1 MISINNNKTLNN
13 KLPIA
18 IISSLTGG
26 LGHYC
31 AHLAKPLSYYC
42 NLKFITYPQIDLSGT
57 VVKELTDSLIK
68 TYIKWPRFDLDDNNV
83 LSIVEIDNYLQK
95 REINTINIHVGT
107 TIKRKIN
114 YFTTLLL
121 YLKRVKKRKI
131 VFTLHDVLPF
141 DEDFKLT
148 KILKIFYP
156 LADHYITGNQKEK
169 DKVIKYFH
177 IPPSKIDIIPHGIYN
192 LFDRKI
198 YDQITARS
206 YLNLPL
212 NKKILLFFGFLREY
226 KGIEYL
232 IQANAIL
239 VKNKKVPPFITYIV
253 ASIKYSSKQYIE
265 KILKLIKKLNLS
277 NQIIINFNYLDT
289 GDIEAVFKASDIV
302 VLPYIQASQ
311 SGVMMMSFGFKK
323 PVIISEAI
331 YDKIWVNKKA
341 GLVTKI
347 KDHNSLAEK
356 ITELLKNDEDVKKY
370 GEFGYQYAMKNFN
383 WEKIAKEYFLVFK
396 KVNE

>member
-1 MISINNNKTLNN
+1 MTSVKNNK
-13 KLPIA
+13 ISVA

-42 NLKFITYPQIDLSGT
+42 HLKFITYPQIDLAGT
-57 VVKELTDSLIK
+57 VVKQITDSLIK
-68 TYIKWPRFDLDDNNV
+68 AYIKWPRFDLDDSNTS
-83 LSIVEIDNYLQK
+83 SIIEIDNYLQK
-95 REINTINIHVGT
+95 REINTINIHIGT

-121 YLKRVKKRKI
+121 YLKKVKKRRI

-141 DEDFKLT
+141 DEDFNLV

-156 LADHYITGNQKEK
+156 LADYYITGNQREK
-169 DKVIKYFH
+169 DRLIRYFH
-177 IPPSKIDIIPHGIYN
+177 IPSSKIDIIPHGIYN

-198 YDQITARS
+198 YNQITARN

-212 NKKILLFFGFLREY
+212 DKKIVLFFGFLREY

-232 IQANAIL
+232 VKASSLLI
-239 VKNKKVPPFITYIV
+239 KNKKVPPFITYIV
-253 ASIKYSSKQYIE
+253 TSTKYSSKQYLE
-265 KILKLIKKLNLS
+265 KILKLINKLNLTEK
-277 NQIIINFNYLDT
+277 IIINLNYLDS

-302 VLPYIQASQ
+302 VLPYIHASQ

-331 YDKIWVNKKA
+331 YDKIWINKKA
-341 GLVTKI
+341 GLVAKVR
-347 KDHNSLAEK
+347 NPSSLAEK
-356 ITELLKNDEDVKKY
+356 IYELLKNEENIKKY
-370 GEFGYQYAMKNFN
+370 GEFGYEYAMKNLN

-396 KVNE
+396 KLNE